1 MNSSN
6 YSIKIS
12 KSSIA
17 TLCWIIFSALL
28 VMFDFK
34 AFLNFNSSDET
45 FFFTFSETDSALQFI
60 RYIIW
65 GSYISSLS
73 IIHPLFPILL
83 NIFIF
88 GGVLNLFVKKFDVQ
102 NIYLILLLLIPS
114 LLFFSQT
121 YLRDF
126 SLLTINLF
134 LFIAI
139 AKKNSSKSIFVILL
153 IATLIFALRP
163 LFGIIVYFSLLSSI
177 LIRKVKFSLS
187 YVFLGQIIML
197 FILFSFPSLK
207 DMFITEY
214 LKLNGEDVFSLLR
227 IDLFNLNDSQLA
239 TGILFNWL
247 LYYFGVNIGMGN
259 FLLLFPFFLESVIY
273 LIFLKSFIFFNKM
286 RFKEDFLYRFS
297 FWLIVFSIVSSV
309 LEADWASVYRHK
321 LFFLPPLLYIAT
333 KKFKN

>member
-12 KSSIA
+12 KSSLTI
-17 TLCWIIFSALL
+17 LLWICFSALL
-28 VMFDFK
+28 VIFDFK
-34 AFLNFNSSDET
+34 TFLNFNSSDEKL
-45 FFFTFSETDSALQFI
+45 FLTFSEIDSSLQFI

-65 GSYISSLS
+65 GGYISSLS
-73 IIHPLFPILL
+73 AIHPLFPILL
-83 NIFIF
+83 NLLIF
-88 GGVLNLFVKKFDVQ
+88 GGVLSLFVKKFDVQ
-102 NIYLILLLLIPS
+102 NTYLVLFLLIPS
-114 LLFFSQT
+114 LIFFSQT

-126 SLLTINLF
+126 SLLIINLF

-139 AKKNSSKSIFVILL
+139 AKKNSSKSIFAVLV

-187 YVFLGQIIML
+187 YVFLGQIIIL
-197 FILFSFPSLK
+197 LILFSVPNLK
-207 DMFITEY
+207 DMFMTEY

-227 IDLFNLNDSQLA
+227 IDLFNLKDSQLA
-239 TGILFNWL
+239 VGILFNWL

-259 FLLLFPFFLESVIY
+259 FWLLFPFFLESAIY
-273 LIFLKSFIFFNKM
+273 LILLKSFIFFNKM

-297 FWLIVFSIVSSV
+297 FWLIVFSIVSSI

-321 LFFLPPLLYIAT
+321 LFFIPPLIYMTT
-333 KKFKN
+333 KKAKY